1 MFILNGSS
9 KNLETGSGWF
19 RVRWNGYDLLLSA
32 AFALASVLM
41 TRVQFSGTVSATVQE
56 NYFTDFGP
64 SAVLLFLFLLA
75 AFYLLIPVLDS
86 MMHKGIQWLSAQKE
100 EGEKPARA
108 LIFWGI
114 LIFAAWL
121 PYYLSY
127 YPGGIYSD
135 TFNSITYALTD
146 TLCNRHPLFYNFL
159 IGLAIKFGELFG
171 KDLEWSM
178 GLFLAVQM
186 ILIEIELLYFLSWM
200 IRHRIMRRM
209 RICVMAFM
217 TFFTLIPLYAISVW
231 KDTPF
236 AMAFLLWFFFAVD
249 LFLEVKKGMWRF
261 KSLAGFV
268 AGMFLVAFTR
278 NNGIYVTAFAAV
290 SFVFFTI
297 TFRFDFESSPY
308 AFSVCGKKIGI
319 PAGLVKKIMTYGVL
333 LSSVFVIACIQ
344 GPVYRRVGVIPTDV
358 VEDIG
363 MPIQQIC
370 SVVVHDGEIT
380 EAQRES
386 INRFIP
392 YENIPEY
399 FKPCV
404 VDSIKWYADMDWG
417 YLELHKAEFWDLWK
431 HLFLQNPGIYMEEY
445 LLQTLGFWNVGVS
458 GSNGYAEVEVW
469 SNDYGL
475 VQTDYF
481 EKIFGFSFQ
490 QFVNPKIYISC
501 AWFFWFFFVGTV
513 FIMKRYGFWN
523 GFLFMPQIGVW
534 LTLMVATPIAISL
547 RYVSPLLFT
556 LPFVVIVPVLL
567 EKDQTRQ

>member
-1 MFILNGSS
+1 MRLIMFTSNGSS
-9 KNLETGSGWF
+9 RDLRTVSKCF
-19 RVRWNGYDLLLSA
+19 QVRWNGYDLFLSA
-32 AFALASVLM
+32 ALALASVLM
-41 TRVQFSGTVSATVQE
+41 TRVHFSGTVSATAQE

-64 SAVLLFLFLLA
+64 SAVLLFLVLLA
-75 AFYLLIPVLDS
+75 AFYLLLPVLDS
-86 MMHKGIQWLSAQKE
+86 VMYKGIQWLGRRKE
-100 EGEKPARA
+100 EEGNPARE
-108 LIFWGI
+108 LRFWGI

-159 IGLAIKFGELFG
+159 IGLAIKSGEVLG

-186 ILIEIELLYFLSWM
+186 ILIAIELLYFLYWM
-200 IRHRIMRRM
+200 IRHRIPGRM
-209 RICVMAFM
+209 RTCVMAFM

-236 AMAFLLWFFFAVD
+236 AMAFLLWFFFAAD
-249 LFLEVKKGMWRF
+249 LFLEVRKGVWRL

-278 NNGIYVTAFAAV
+278 NNGIYVAAFAAAA
-290 SFVFFTI
+290 FIFFTI
-297 TFRFDFESSPY
+297 TFRFDSGSAAY
-308 AFSVCGKKIGI
+308 ILSACKRKIGI
-319 PAGLVKKIMTYGVL
+319 RPGLIKKIMTYAAL
-333 LSSVFVIACIQ
+333 LCSVFVIACIQ
-344 GPVYRRVGVIPTDV
+344 GPVYRRMGVIPTDV

-370 SVVVHDGEIT
+370 SVVVHGGEIT
-380 EAQRES
+380 EAQKES

-404 VDSIKWYADMDWG
+404 VDSIKWYAGMDWG

-431 HLFLQNPGIYMEEY
+431 HLFMQNPQIYFEEY

-481 EKIFGFSFQ
+481 AKIFGFSFQ
-490 QFVNPKIYISC
+490 QFVNPRFYISC
-501 AWFFWFFFVGTV
+501 AWFFWFFFVSTV
-513 FIMKRYGFWN
+513 LIMKHYGFWN
-523 GFLFMPQIGVW
+523 GFLFMPQLGVW
-534 LTLMVATPIAISL
+534 LTLMVATPIAVSL

-567 EKDQTRQ
+567 EKD